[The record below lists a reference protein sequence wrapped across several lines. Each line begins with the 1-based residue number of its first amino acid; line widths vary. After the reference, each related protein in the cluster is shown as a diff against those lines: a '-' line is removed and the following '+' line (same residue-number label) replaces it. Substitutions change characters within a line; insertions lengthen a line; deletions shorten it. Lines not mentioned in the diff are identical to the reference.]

1 MNAEGRGG
9 GRMGALRGNGHAM
22 GILCSGV
29 GSVLIVTS
37 YMIMC
42 GIYEALIYASR
53 CICSL

>member
-1 MNAEGRGG
+1 
-9 GRMGALRGNGHAM
+9 MGALRGNGHAM